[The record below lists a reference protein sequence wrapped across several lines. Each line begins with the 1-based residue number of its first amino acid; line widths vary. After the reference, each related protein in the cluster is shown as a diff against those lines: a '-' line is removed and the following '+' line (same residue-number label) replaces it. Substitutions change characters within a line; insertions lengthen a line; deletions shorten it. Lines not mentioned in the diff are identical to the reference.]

1 MESIVGLLV
10 EHVALE
16 HVVGHNLVESHVL
29 LSHQLIDQL
38 RKLRVLLL
46 KARKLQLC
54 RLLELFELFKI
65 SGRLAR
71 IHSLLFII
79 AVGLVEVS
87 QSFVSD
93 LLTIVA
99 DAELVRPSADRVH
112 RLIQLLNKLL
122 VHRSDLAVDV
132 DDAAR
137 LVEVVMILSKD
148 RSSCLFEGLI

>member
-38 RKLRVLLL
+38 SKLRVLLL

-54 RLLELFELFKI
+54 RLLELLELFKVCR
-65 SGRLAR
+65 RLAR
-71 IHSLLFII
+71 IHSLLFIV
-79 AVGLVEVS
+79 AVGPVEVG

-112 RLIQLLNKLL
+112 RLIKLLNELL
-122 VHRSDLAVDV
+122 VHRSDLAVNI

-137 LVEVVMILSKD
+137 LIEVVVILPKD

>member
-1 MESIVGLLV
+1 M

-16 HVVGHNLVESHVL
+16 HVVGHNFVESHVL